1 MEKIDLSEITFVKLK
16 YHNKVKPSDRQ
27 KVNRSQDAYE
37 IFIENWDWETIT
49 HIETMKLMLLN
60 RANKVLGIADLST
73 GGTNGCII
81 DLKVIFQYAIL
92 ANASFIILAHNHPS
106 GSLKP
111 SEADIAITKKV
122 KDAGKFLDITL
133 LDHLIISP
141 DERYFSLADEG
152 CF

>member
-1 MEKIDLSEITFVKLK
+1 
-16 YHNKVKPSDRQ
+16 
-27 KVNRSQDAYE
+27 
-37 IFIENWDWETIT
+37 
-49 HIETMKLMLLN
+49 MLLN
-60 RANKVLGIADLST
+60 RANKVLGITDLST

-92 ANASFIILAHNHPS
+92 ATASFIILAHNHPS

-111 SEADIAITKKV
+111 SEADIAITRKV
-122 KDAGKFLDITL
+122 KEACKFLDITL

>member
-1 MEKIDLSEITFVKLK
+1 MEKIDLTTITFVKIK
-16 YHNKVKPSDRQ
+16 YQNKVKPSDRPSI
-27 KVNRSQDAYE
+27 NNSTDAYN
-37 IFIENWDWETIT
+37 IFIDNWDWETIT

-81 DLKVIFQYAIL
+81 DLKLVFQYAIL

-111 SEADIAITKKV
+111 SEADISITRKV
-122 KDAGKFLDITL
+122 KEACKFLDITL

-141 DERYFSLADEG
+141 DERYYSLADEG
-152 CF
+152 CL

>member
-1 MEKIDLSEITFVKLK
+1 MEKIDLSTITFVKLRYQDK
-16 YHNKVKPSDRQ
+16 IKPSDRTIV
-27 KVNRSQDAYE
+27 KSSHDAYNV
-37 IFIENWDWETIT
+37 FIENWDLESIN

-111 SEADIAITKKV
+111 SEADIAITRKV
-122 KDAGKFLDITL
+122 KEAGKFLDITL

-141 DERYFSLADEG
+141 DDMCYSMADEG
-152 CF
+152 DF

>member
-1 MEKIDLSEITFVKLK
+1 MEKIDLSEITFVKLR
-16 YHNKVKPSDRQ
+16 YENKVKPSYRP
-27 KVNRSQDAYE
+27 KVNRSQDAYD

-60 RANKVLGIADLST
+60 RANKVLGIADLSK

-111 SEADIAITKKV
+111 SEADIAIT
-122 KDAGKFLDITL
+122 
-133 LDHLIISP
+133 
-141 DERYFSLADEG
+141 
-152 CF
+152 

>member
-1 MEKIDLSEITFVKLK
+1 MEKIDLSVITFVKIK
-16 YHNKVKPSDRQ
+16 YQNKVKPSYRPSIS
-27 KVNRSQDAYE
+27 NSNDAYH
-37 IFIENWDWETIT
+37 IFVENWDWETIT

-60 RANKVLGIADLST
+60 RANKVLGITDLST

-106 GSLKP
+106 GNLKP

-122 KDAGKFLDITL
+122 KDASKFLDITL

-152 CF
+152 LF

>member
-1 MEKIDLSEITFVKLK
+1 MEKIDLTTITFVKLR
-16 YHNKVKPSDRQ
+16 YQNKVRPSDRPT
-27 KVNRSQDAYE
+27 VNGSQDAYN

-81 DLKVIFQYAIL
+81 DLKIIFQYAIL

-111 SEADIAITKKV
+111 SEADIAITKKA

-133 LDHLIISP
+133 LDHLVISP

-152 CF
+152 II

>member
-1 MEKIDLSEITFVKLK
+1 MEKIDLTTINFVKLR
-16 YHNKVKPSDRQ
+16 YENKVKPSDRP
-27 KVNRSQDAYE
+27 KVNRSQDAYD

-92 ANASFIILAHNHPS
+92 ANSSFIFLAHNHPS

-111 SEADIAITKKV
+111 SEADIAVTNKV
-122 KDAGKFLDITL
+122 KEAGKFLDITL

-152 CF
+152 CL

>member
-1 MEKIDLSEITFVKLK
+1 MEKIDLTTITFVKIK
-16 YHNKVKPSDRQ
+16 YQNKVKPSDRPSI
-27 KVNRSQDAYE
+27 NNSNDAYH
-37 IFIENWDWETIT
+37 IFIDNWDWETIT

-60 RANKVLGIADLST
+60 RTNFVLGITDLSS

-92 ANASFIILAHNHPS
+92 ADATSILLAHNHPS
-106 GSLKP
+106 GNLKP
-111 SEADIAITKKV
+111 SDADIAITKKV
-122 KDAGKFLDITL
+122 KEAGKFLDIIL

-141 DERYFSLADEG
+141 DDKYYSMADER